1 MTLET
6 QKEGSKDTV
15 GNSEAK
21 ANATSITS
29 TNHAGPG
36 TNSNIMARQQ
46 RFERER
52 KEKNFQTKV
61 VIRRLP
67 PSMSEE
73 QFLDQISPVPDYDYM
88 YFVKA
93 DPSMGQFAFCRAYIN
108 FINQED
114 IFIFKDKFD
123 GYVFVDSKGNEYPA
137 IVEFAPFQKI
147 PKRRMKKKD
156 AKCGSIEQDPDYLK
170 FLESLQSP
178 EEMSLPSAEAYL
190 EEIEAKERE
199 LKANNGVLKLTTPLI
214 EYIKQKKLEKQVREE
229 KREERKRRELERK
242 RQKEEE
248 RRRRKAEKEEKVRDR
263 TTEHDESKEKEFT
276 EESDMKS
283 EHVQSS
289 QTVVKLLKNPEREKE
304 REGNTREPEKEESKK
319 TTSSHFRS
327 REVIVSQSGR
337 RDRDK
342 RREWDR
348 QRDRQRPREKEK
360 QPHFRERN
368 REKPRKDLKEDKY
381 NTSGYADKARQ
392 RAENLTSRSSGYRS
406 LLSSS
411 STKDSIKGKSSTS
424 TREDR
429 GAGGKVNSQE
439 LPSKSRRNC
448 GESLSADTGV
458 PSKANQDMESSEGRD
473 QKTSKAE
480 ADSNKSSSDKSES
493 SSADLKDTSKDPR
506 AERRIRN
513 KDRPSLEIY
522 RPGMRRLNVQRS
534 SPQKEEAG
542 GSSPSSPTP
551 SNSSNRITSGA
562 SERFRASRPR
572 KPESVNEYEKPADK
586 SPHPP
591 LESGISSEKET
602 ESKID

>member
-156 AKCGSIEQDPDYLK
+156 AKCGSIEQ
-170 FLESLQSP
+170 
-178 EEMSLPSAEAYL
+178 
-190 EEIEAKERE
+190 
-199 LKANNGVLKLTTPLI
+199 ANNGVLKLTTPLI
-214 EYIKQKKLEKQVREE
+214 EYIKQKKLEKQKVREE

>member
-156 AKCGSIEQDPDYLK
+156 AKCGSIEQ
-170 FLESLQSP
+170 
-178 EEMSLPSAEAYL
+178 
-190 EEIEAKERE
+190 
-199 LKANNGVLKLTTPLI
+199 ANNGVLKLTTPLI